1 MEVMQEEEDL
11 VFLYQLVDG
20 HANSSFACHIA
31 SLAGVPDEL
40 IKRAHQVTELVRTNK
55 PLQRM
60 DTENSEDQQKRFEA
74 IVVNFLKLDLEHADP
89 HWFLSELLQLTA
101 KD

>member
-1 MEVMQEEEDL
+1 MSPLKTMEVMQEEEDL

-40 IKRAHQVTELVRTNK
+40 IKRARQVCIIHF
-55 PLQRM
+55 
-60 DTENSEDQQKRFEA
+60 S
-74 IVVNFLKLDLEHADP
+74 
-89 HWFLSELLQLTA
+89 LTYC
-101 KD
+101 

>member
-1 MEVMQEEEDL
+1 MSPLKTMEVMQEEEDL

-40 IKRAHQVTELVRTNK
+40 IKKAHQVCI
-55 PLQRM
+55 
-60 DTENSEDQQKRFEA
+60 A
-74 IVVNFLKLDLEHADP
+74 H
-89 HWFLSELLQLTA
+89 LLLNPS
-101 KD
+101 

>member
-31 SLAGVPDEL
+31 SLAGVPDER
-40 IKRAHQVTELVRTNK
+40 IKRAHQVCST
-55 PLQRM
+55 
-60 DTENSEDQQKRFEA
+60 
-74 IVVNFLKLDLEHADP
+74 H
-89 HWFLSELLQLTA
+89 LLLNPS
-101 KD
+101 

>member
-40 IKRAHQVTELVRTNK
+40 IKKAHQVCI
-55 PLQRM
+55 
-60 DTENSEDQQKRFEA
+60 A
-74 IVVNFLKLDLEHADP
+74 H
-89 HWFLSELLQLTA
+89 LLLNPF
-101 KD
+101 

>member
-1 MEVMQEEEDL
+1 MSPLKTMEVMQEEEDL

-40 IKRAHQVTELVRTNK
+40 IKRAHQVCRTHL
-55 PLQRM
+55 PL
-60 DTENSEDQQKRFEA
+60 NPF
-74 IVVNFLKLDLEHADP
+74 
-89 HWFLSELLQLTA
+89 
-101 KD
+101 

>member
-20 HANSSFACHIA
+20 NANSSFACHIA

-40 IKRAHQVTELVRTNK
+40 IKRAHQVCIIHF
-55 PLQRM
+55 
-60 DTENSEDQQKRFEA
+60 S
-74 IVVNFLKLDLEHADP
+74 
-89 HWFLSELLQLTA
+89 LTYC
-101 KD
+101 

>member
-1 MEVMQEEEDL
+1 MSPLKTMEVMQEEEDL

-40 IKRAHQVTELVRTNK
+40 IKRAHQVCIIHF
-55 PLQRM
+55 
-60 DTENSEDQQKRFEA
+60 S
-74 IVVNFLKLDLEHADP
+74 
-89 HWFLSELLQLTA
+89 LTYC
-101 KD
+101 

>member
-1 MEVMQEEEDL
+1 MSPLKTMEVMQEEEDL

-40 IKRAHQVTELVRTNK
+40 VKRAHQVCSRHL
-55 PLQRM
+55 
-60 DTENSEDQQKRFEA
+60 
-74 IVVNFLKLDLEHADP
+74 FLNP
-89 HWFLSELLQLTA
+89 S
-101 KD
+101 

>member
-1 MEVMQEEEDL
+1 MSPLKTTEVMQEEEDL

-40 IKRAHQVTELVRTNK
+40 IKRAHQVCST
-55 PLQRM
+55 
-60 DTENSEDQQKRFEA
+60 
-74 IVVNFLKLDLEHADP
+74 H
-89 HWFLSELLQLTA
+89 LLLNPS
-101 KD
+101 